1 MNWLFLGA
9 LGGALAVIAGAFGA
23 HALAARLE
31 PRELQLWE
39 TAARYLMYGSLALVA
54 VGLARLHGLLRGI
67 ELRGIDAAGWCLLLG
82 SAIFSGTLFG
92 LALGGPRVLGA
103 VTPLGGLLIIL
114 GFLIFA
120 WAALK
125 A

>member
-1 MNWLFLGA
+1 MNWIFIGA
-9 LGGALAVIAGAFGA
+9 LCGALSVIAGAFGA

-39 TAARYLMYGSLALVA
+39 TAARYLMYGGIAMEL
-54 VGLARLHGLLRGI
+54 VGLFGAQGARRGVD
-67 ELRGIDAAGWCLLLG
+67 GAGWCLLLG
-82 SAIFSGTLFG
+82 SAIFSGTVFG
-92 LALGGPRVLGA
+92 LALGGPRWLGA
-103 VTPLGGLLIIL
+103 ITPLGGTLLIL

-125 A
+125 G

>member
-23 HALAARLE
+23 HVLAGRLQ
-31 PRELQLWE
+31 PHELDLWDK
-39 TAARYLMYGSLALVA
+39 AARYLMYGSLALVM
-54 VGLARLHGLLRGI
+54 VGLARLHGL
-67 ELRGIDAAGWCLLLG
+67 LRGIDAAGWCLLLG

-92 LALGGPRVLGA
+92 LALGGPRLLGA
-103 VTPLGGLLIIL
+103 VTPLGGLLIIA
-114 GFLIFA
+114 GFLFFA

-125 A
+125 P

>member
-39 TAARYLMYGSLALVA
+39 TAARYLMYGSFALVL
-54 VGLARLHGLLRGI
+54 VGLGGLHRLR
-67 ELRGIDAAGWCLLLG
+67 RGIDGAGVRLLLG
-82 SAIFSGTLFG
+82 GAVFSGSVFG
-92 LALGGPRVLGA
+92 LALGGPRWLGA
-103 VTPLGGLLIIL
+103 VTPIGGTLMI
-114 GFLIFA
+114 
-120 WAALK
+120 
-125 A
+125 